1 MQASYHPDTDSVIIS
16 TGTGGGFGS
25 DLWGDTS
32 VILGF
37 DDEDCEVVT
46 GLELLSASIYLPLA
60 PERGYDAESDTLTL
74 GEKPVANYRVVDSG
88 EFVHYLQWCN
98 DDVWESMAL
107 VLCNASKHLKQVN
120 EAILRKEKQRQD
132 SGKLRAIR

>member
-37 DDEDCEVVT
+37 DDEECEVVT
-46 GLELLSASIYLPLA
+46 GVELLSASIYLPLVA
-60 PERGYDAESDTLTL
+60 ERGYDAESDTLTL
-74 GEKPVANYRVVDSG
+74 GEKPVADYRVVDSG
-88 EFVHYLQWCN
+88 EFVHYLQWGN

-107 VLCNASKHLKQVN
+107 VLRNASKHLKRVN
-120 EAILRKEKQRQD
+120 DRILRKQKQD
-132 SGKLRAIR
+132 SDKLRVIR